1 MSAFLQQ
8 VVYGVLVGGLY
19 GLAAAGLSLVFGVLK
34 MLNVA
39 HGELIMLGGYATFW
53 FFTLAG
59 LDPFLSL
66 LITWPLLFAVGVLLY
81 GGLFRF
87 VAAAD
92 EETRIKNSVLIGFG
106 LALALHNVAI
116 LLWTADER
124 GVTTDY
130 SGSVYRLGG
139 LAFPLTRVGTL
150 ILAGLMIW
158 GLHAF
163 LNRTYAGKAIR
174 ATAADWEA
182 GALVGIDLN
191 RTYRLAF
198 ALGCA
203 AAGVAGTLVSVVY
216 SISPNIGLEWTLKAL
231 IVVVLAGLG
240 SMPGTFAGGIILG
253 VTESASTVVIGAPY
267 KEVVGLFLFLAVLLW
282 RPQGLFAR

>member
-1 MSAFLQQ
+1 MTVFLQQ
-8 VVYGVLVGGLY
+8 VVFGCLVGGLY

-34 MLNVA
+34 ILNVA

-53 FFTLAG
+53 LFTLAG

-66 LITWPLLFAVGVLLY
+66 LITWPLLFAVGVALY

-87 VAAAD
+87 VATAD
-92 EETRIKNSVLIGFG
+92 EDTRIKNSVLIGFG
-106 LALALHNVAI
+106 LTLALQNVAI

-124 GVTTDY
+124 GVTPDY
-130 SGSVYRLGG
+130 SGAVLRLGG
-139 LAFPLTRVGTL
+139 LAFPLTRLGTL
-150 ILAGLMIW
+150 VVAGLLIL
-158 GLHAF
+158 GLHRF
-163 LNRTYAGKAIR
+163 LTRTYAGKAIR

-198 ALGCA
+198 ALGSA
-203 AAGVAGTLVSVVY
+203 AAGVAGTLVSVGY
-216 SISPNIGLEWTLKAL
+216 DISPNIGLGWTLKAL

-240 SMPGTFAGGIILG
+240 SMPGTFAGGVILG
-253 VTESASTVVIGAPY
+253 VAESASTIVIGGPY
-267 KEVVGLFLFLAVLLW
+267 REVVGLVLFLAVLLW